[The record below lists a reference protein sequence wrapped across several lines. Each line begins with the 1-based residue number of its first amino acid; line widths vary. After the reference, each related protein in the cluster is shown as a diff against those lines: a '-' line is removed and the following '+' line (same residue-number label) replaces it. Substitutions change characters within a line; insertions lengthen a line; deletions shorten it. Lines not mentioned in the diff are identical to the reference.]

1 MKDLP
6 RRVAIVTNS
15 DESLYRFRAPL
26 IKRLVEREVE
36 VFAVAPAGPYVQRI
50 ECLGATFVPWNV
62 GRRSLNPISELRS
75 IVELAQIYRRVRPD
89 LAQHFTVKPNLYG
102 ALAAKLS
109 GVPLAFCG
117 ITGTGYAFSS
127 GGTSRA
133 VLRTLLSTWYKLA
146 SMLSDRLTFQTE
158 DDVRS
163 VLGSVNKFASKAR
176 VNPGGSGVDIQ
187 AFSPETIPEDRRAEL
202 RDKFGIR
209 ENSPVVT
216 MASRLLWD
224 KGVAEYVKAARAL
237 KESWVDACFVLA
249 GAPDPGNPD
258 TVGDSDVERWREDG
272 FVLPVGHVQDMPAL
286 LSISDVVVL
295 PSHAEGIPRVLIEA
309 AAMGKPA
316 VGTNI
321 PGIRAIVEH
330 EVNGLIVPPRDADSL
345 ASAIERLLSCGDL
358 RAQYGSAGRLK
369 AEREFDDRRVAEWFV
384 NEYRELWQAKMG
396 VR

>member
-26 IKRLVEREVE
+26 IKRLVERGIK

-50 ECLGATFVPWNV
+50 ECIGATFVPWNV

-133 VLRTLLSTWYKLA
+133 VLRTLLSMWYKLA

-163 VLGSVNKFASKAR
+163 VLGSMNKFASKAR

-187 AFSPETIPEDRRAEL
+187 AFSPETISEDRRAAL
-202 RDKFGIR
+202 RDKLRIR

-237 KESWVDACFVLA
+237 KESGIDACFLLA

-258 TVGDSDVERWREDG
+258 TVGDSDVERWRED
-272 FVLPVGHVQDMPAL
+272 VYILPVGHIEDMPAL

-295 PSHAEGIPRVLIEA
+295 PSYAEGIPRVLIEA
-309 AAMGKPA
+309 AAMAKPA
-316 VGTNI
+316 VGTDI
-321 PGIRAIVEH
+321 PGIRAVVEH

-345 ASAIERLLSCGDL
+345 ASAIERLLGCGDL
-358 RAQYGSAGRLK
+358 RARYGMAGRLK

-396 VR
+396 GH